1 MKKYKAVIFDLDGT
15 LLDTLDDL
23 ADATNAA
30 LTYYGYPPRAR
41 EEVRLFVGNGVE
53 MLLRRA
59 LPAGTPDARVFEAL
73 AVFRADYEKRKRN
86 RTRPYPGILELL
98 AALRAHEIAIGVVS
112 NKYDAAV
119 RELCDYYFP
128 ALVDISVGERAGVAK
143 KPAPDSLLFALE
155 QLGVGRD
162 ESVYVGDS
170 EVDVE
175 TARGAGMPCIS
186 VLWGLR
192 DREVIARAGAT
203 CFASTV
209 EELSAL
215 LGLSPAREG

>member
-1 MKKYKAVIFDLDGT
+1 MKAYKAVLFDLDGT

-23 ADATNAA
+23 CDAVNVA
-30 LTYYGYPPRAR
+30 LTEHGYPARTR

-73 AVFRADYEKRKRN
+73 ASFRADYNRRNRN
-86 RTRPYPGILELL
+86 RTCPYPGIPALL
-98 AALRAHEIAIGVVS
+98 AALRAAGVAVGVVS

-128 ALVDISVGERAGVAK
+128 SLVDISVGERAGVAK
-143 KPAPDSLLFALE
+143 KPAPDSLLFAME
-155 QLGVGRD
+155 QLGVGAD
-162 ESVYVGDS
+162 ETVYVGDS

-175 TARGAGMPCIS
+175 TARAAGMPCIS

-203 CFASTV
+203 TFAATV

-215 LGLSPAREG
+215 LGFDPAREG